1 MAEIEQQQV
10 VIVQS
15 WGEGLDETGV
25 TNEPSKQFDENLPGE
40 AAQSNHTLAFSSNA
54 LNECF

>member
-40 AAQSNHTLAFSSNA
+40 AAQSHHTLE
-54 LNECF
+54 LH